1 MLLQSTCLP
10 KSSSLYARVL
20 KCRGNKLAEPIL
32 RMSGIDKFFGGVQ
45 VLHDVSFDVHKHEV
59 HALLG
64 ENGAGKSTLMRLLMG
79 VYQPEAGSYFL
90 NGKQVRFRSPS
101 EAQRSG
107 ISMVYQEF
115 GTASHLSVAE
125 NISVGKLPLRRFGL
139 VDWRRVRER
148 ASEMLQL
155 IGSDVPLGEEV
166 GNLSRAEQQEVE
178 IARALFNDPTVLI
191 MDEPSSALSHDE
203 VAHLYRLVRLLRDRD
218 VGIVYISHKLEEV
231 YEIADRV
238 TVLRDGFKVS
248 TRRVSDV
255 KIDELMEMITGRRI
269 EFRHGEGILE
279 TRYGKKMLELEHFEL
294 EGKFE
299 DINLSVREKE
309 IVGVAGLIGAGKTEL
324 AKALFGVLP
333 RDSRVTGKYLLEGKE
348 IGVYSLN
355 PHKAMKMGIGLITE
369 NRQTEG
375 LLAEQSLS
383 FNMTVTAFDRFT
395 RYFLLLHQELLKLVR
410 SLIGDVR
417 IRPPEPDR
425 LLKFF
430 SGGNQQKAVI
440 GKWLASQSKL
450 LLLDEP
456 TCGVDVGARQ
466 EIYGVMRSLAEQ
478 GTSMLV
484 FSSDVREM
492 LEIADRVLVM
502 RKGRIIG
509 EVSPLE
515 VQEHGLLDLMLGAGG
530 EQNV

>member
-1 MLLQSTCLP
+1 M
-10 KSSSLYARVL
+10 
-20 KCRGNKLAEPIL
+20 AEPIL
-32 RMSGIDKFFGGVQ
+32 TMSGIDKLFGGVQ
-45 VLHDVSFDVHKHEV
+45 VLHDVSFDVRPNEV

-79 VYQPEAGSYFL
+79 VYQPEAGSFVL
-90 NGKQVRFRSPS
+90 NGKPVKFDSPS

-115 GTASHLSVAE
+115 GTAAHLSVEE
-125 NISVGKLPLRRFGL
+125 NISLGKLPLRRSGL
-139 VDWRRVRER
+139 IDWPQVRVR

-155 IGSDVPLGEEV
+155 IGSDVPLNETV
-166 GNLSRAEQQEVE
+166 GSLSRSQQQEVE

-191 MDEPSSALSHDE
+191 MDEPSSALSHNE
-203 VAHLYRLVRLLRDRD
+203 VAHLYTLIRLLRDKG

-238 TVLRDGFKVS
+238 TVLRDGFKVD
-248 TRRVSDV
+248 TRRISDV

-269 EFRHGEGILE
+269 EFRHGEDSVGAQ
-279 TRYGKKMLELEHFEL
+279 YGKTVLQLEHFGL

-299 DINLSVREKE
+299 DINISVRERE

-324 AKALFGVLP
+324 AKAVFGVLP
-333 RDSRVTGKYLLEGKE
+333 RDSHVTGKYLFEGKE
-348 IGVYSLN
+348 VKALALN
-355 PHKAMKMGIGLITE
+355 PHKATKMGIGLITE

-375 LLAEQSLS
+375 LLADQTLS
-383 FNMTVTAFDRFT
+383 FNMTVTALDRLS
-395 RYFLLLHQELLKLVR
+395 RYFFLLRKELLQLVR
-410 SLIGDVR
+410 NLIHQLE
-417 IRPPEPDR
+417 IRPPEADK
-425 LLKFF
+425 LLRFF

-440 GKWLASQSKL
+440 GKWLASESKL

-466 EIYGVMRSLAEQ
+466 EIYGVMRSLAKQ
-478 GTSMLV
+478 GACMLV

-492 LEIADRVLVM
+492 LEISDRVLVM
-502 RKGRIIG
+502 RKGRIIS
-509 EVSPLE
+509 EVSPTK
-515 VQEHGLLDLMLGAGG
+515 VQERGLLDLMLGTGG
-530 EQNV
+530 E